1 MGRPGFKPGGRRH
14 ALPGGFDSHSLPPF
28 TPGTRH
34 ARGRDRTPRTMST
47 IRGFEFPDDLHYL
60 VDEDTWARIEPD
72 GTVVVGLTPVGL
84 ALAGELYMC
93 RVKSE
98 GLLIE
103 AHRAVAVVE
112 LAKSVMSVRAP
123 VGGTVVGINEA
134 AQDRPGHIVRD
145 PYGAGWLARLR
156 PASAQALAGDLA
168 RLVTG
173 AALIDAMTRRIDRE
187 PPAALGLSA

>member
-1 MGRPGFKPGGRRH
+1 MTVVR
-14 ALPGGFDSHSLPPF
+14 GFD
-28 TPGTRH
+28 
-34 ARGRDRTPRTMST
+34 
-47 IRGFEFPDDLHYL
+47 FPDDLHYL
-60 VDEDTWARIEPD
+60 VDEDTWARVEPD
-72 GTVVVGLTPVGL
+72 GAVVVGLTPVGL

-103 AHRAVAVVE
+103 ANRAVAVVE

-134 AQDRPGHIVRD
+134 AQERPAAIAND

-156 PASAQALAGDLA
+156 PVSAQALADDLA

-173 AALIDAMTRRIDRE
+173 AALVDAMTRRIDRE
-187 PPAALGLSA
+187 PPAALGLAS